1 MASRSTLSRA
11 FGRNAPLLV
20 VIALI
25 LLLVLIGGVMTDRFL
40 TTRNLVNIFEQST
53 GLGLVSLGQTL
64 VILTGGIDLSLGSV
78 MSLAATLSSG
88 IINKDPALMIT
99 VLPMVIVL
107 ATAIGALNGALIDR
121 LGVHPLIVTLG
132 TGTVVQGMILLY
144 AMTPIGAMPVEM
156 GVLSYGRFLGLPI
169 GASLMVLAFILAAL
183 WLRYTGTGR
192 DVYAFG
198 DDPAAARLLGINR
211 LKLLMIVYGLCG
223 FFAAIA
229 GIYVAVRLGVGSP
242 YLGQNYT
249 LASITPVVVG
259 GTMLSG
265 GRGGVIGSLLGVF
278 LVSVLNNLLN
288 FMQVSTHIQLV
299 AQALIIIAAVSVYLD
314 AKRRMA

>member
-1 MASRSTLSRA
+1 MATRSTLSRA

>member
-1 MASRSTLSRA
+1 M
-11 FGRNAPLLV
+11 

-198 DDPAAARLLGINR
+198 DDPAAARLLGISR
-211 LKLLMIVYGLCG
+211 LKLLMIVYGMCG

>member
-1 MASRSTLSRA
+1 MATRSTLSRA

-144 AMTPIGAMPVEM
+144 AMTPIGAMPVEL

-192 DVYAFG
+192 DIYAFG

>member
-1 MASRSTLSRA
+1 MATRSTLSRA

-249 LASITPVVVG
+249 LASITPVVIG

>member
-211 LKLLMIVYGLCG
+211 LKLLMIVYGMCG

>member
-25 LLLVLIGGVMTDRFL
+25 LLLVLIGGAMTDRFL

-198 DDPAAARLLGINR
+198 DDPAAARLLGISR
-211 LKLLMIVYGLCG
+211 LKLLMIVYGMCG

>member
-88 IINKDPALMIT
+88 IINKDSALMIT

-211 LKLLMIVYGLCG
+211 LKLLMIVYGMCG

>member
-198 DDPAAARLLGINR
+198 DDPAAARLLGISR
-211 LKLLMIVYGLCG
+211 LKLLMIVYGMCG

>member
-211 LKLLMIVYGLCG
+211 LKLLMIVYGMCG

-229 GIYVAVRLGVGSP
+229 GIYGAVRLGVGSP